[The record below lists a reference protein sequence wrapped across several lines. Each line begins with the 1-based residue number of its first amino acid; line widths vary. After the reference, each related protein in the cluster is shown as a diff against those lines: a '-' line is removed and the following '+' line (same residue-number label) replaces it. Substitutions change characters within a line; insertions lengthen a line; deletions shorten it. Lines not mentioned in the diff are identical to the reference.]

1 MATINLGA
9 IKFNWKGAYSGATAY
24 VVDDVVESGG
34 NSYVCI
40 AATTGNTP
48 PNATYWELMAQ
59 AGTNGTDGTDLTST
73 LTTQGDILY
82 RDGSGLA
89 RLGAGTSG
97 QALITGGTGA
107 NPSWGD
113 VSGGLIQTQYY
124 NYTGVLSATN
134 QSWQDLGSFS
144 VSITPTSTSSKI
156 LVHCTFGRITGGTD
170 GANTVA
176 FRITRNGTAV
186 GIGNVDGNRE
196 RMGWS
201 ILGANYSSSNHADGS
216 CFTYIDAP
224 ATTSTL
230 TYKVQNYV
238 ENGTLLLNRN
248 EGYSNDSSIY
258 NGTGHSTFYVQEIS

>member
-1 MATINLGA
+1 
-9 IKFNWKGAYSGATAY
+9 
-24 VVDDVVESGG
+24 
-34 NSYVCI
+34 
-40 AATTGNTP
+40 
-48 PNATYWELMAQ
+48 MAQ

-144 VSITPTSTSSKI
+144 VSITPTSSSSKI

-176 FRITRNGTAV
+176 FRFTRNGTAIGV
-186 GIGNVDGNRE
+186 GQTVGSRDS
-196 RMGWS
+196 MGWGM
-201 ILGANYSSSNHADGS
+201 LGANYSSQYHSDALAFS
-216 CFTYIDAP
+216 TIDTP
-224 ATTSTL
+224 STTSTL
-230 TYKVQNYV
+230 TYKIQNYN
-238 ENGTLLLNRN
+238 EGGTLYINRN
-248 EGYSNDSSIY
+248 QYYADDSSIY
-258 NGTGHSTFYVQEIS
+258 NATASSLFIVQEIV